1 MNNQQILLTIALGGK
16 TLSLGKD
23 TEIKLVDV
31 EGLESPDYEI
41 SVQNNAQF
49 DGGTVTGRRAAP
61 RSILITG
68 ECGCSEDTER
78 QRAALIRFF
87 NPASPGQ
94 LTVDY
99 CGVVRRIGF
108 ELESFKAHRA
118 NLYEP
123 LTFLAGL
130 LCPDPYFRDVDEHGE
145 NMAAKR
151 ALLTAPFA
159 ISPRGAVLSVRMTR
173 QECEVVNDGDKSTGF
188 VVSFRAA
195 GEVSN
200 PSFEN
205 LTTGEKIRVNVLLHA
220 GDALTISTQRGQ
232 KRIELNG
239 ASANHLIDRASTFF
253 QLQPGENVLKYSADS
268 GYTALSV
275 YPKWSAEYLGV

>member
-1 MNNQQILLTIALGGK
+1 M
-16 TLSLGKD
+16 
-23 TEIKLVDV
+23 
-31 EGLESPDYEI
+31 
-41 SVQNNAQF
+41 
-49 DGGTVTGRRAAP
+49 
-61 RSILITG
+61 
-68 ECGCSEDTER
+68 
-78 QRAALIRFF
+78 
-87 NPASPGQ
+87 
-94 LTVDY
+94 DY
-99 CGVVRRIGF
+99 CGVVRRITF
-108 ELESFKAHRA
+108 ELQSFKAHRA

-123 LTFLAGL
+123 LQFLAGL